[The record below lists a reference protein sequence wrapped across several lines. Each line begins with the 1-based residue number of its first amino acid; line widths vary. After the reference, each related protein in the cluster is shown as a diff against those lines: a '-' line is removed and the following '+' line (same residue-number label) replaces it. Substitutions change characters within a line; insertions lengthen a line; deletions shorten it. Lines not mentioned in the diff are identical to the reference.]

1 MSNRSRGG
9 HVLPSIDPRAAVGFA
24 CTCAWGHYLT
34 VFAFP
39 ASAGRLF
46 SPLAILLAAAW
57 LPAILRP
64 LRELARPDGPP
75 SRRIL
80 GSAIIYAAATFA
92 GCLSLVQAAAP
103 LPISA
108 ALACATGGGLA
119 WAALAWAHAL
129 SRLDARRRFGTA
141 LAALPIFGCLDWA
154 AEFVPEAGLGVM
166 ALACA
171 AIGIVLL
178 HASGAETEAIA
189 DQEPPTVKA
198 ERLAWSTVRPFRR
211 FVGAYLVYAFVFG
224 ITFGVSGFY
233 HASGGFGEQA
243 CIAGFGPAC
252 VIGGCLLLVAFA
264 VRQEKFGLGTLSQ
277 IISPLLAALFLLH
290 MLFDTLFSTW
300 LPSITFS
307 LWWIVLTFLFLT
319 MVDLVWR
326 TPSDGR
332 TLGFAVCWALVQT
345 ALAAGAVTAQVTSF
359 VFGTAALTANAITA
373 CSLVLVVIATAML
386 VGAPTPFSKTPDEL
400 GCAEGDAPHAA
411 MPGTVADPLLGIC
424 ADIARTHDLTSR
436 EEEVLVLLAQGH
448 TRNGIA
454 RKLVVSDN
462 TVRAHVKSIYHKLHI
477 HSKQE
482 LMNIVDARRAAH

>member
-1 MSNRSRGG
+1 M
-9 HVLPSIDPRAAVGFA
+9 HE
-24 CTCAWGHYLT
+24 
-34 VFAFP
+34 
-39 ASAGRLF
+39 
-46 SPLAILLAAAW
+46 PLACEKTTRGIEEQGCVVD
-57 LPAILRP
+57 IRGM
-64 LRELARPDGPP
+64 RRKRFVES
-75 SRRIL
+75 SRSYDRASI
-80 GSAIIYAAATFA
+80 
-92 GCLSLVQAAAP
+92 
-103 LPISA
+103 
-108 ALACATGGGLA
+108 
-119 WAALAWAHAL
+119 
-129 SRLDARRRFGTA
+129 RLDANAFRLEAHARAQRLAEALRR
-141 LAALPIFGCLDWA
+141 LPGNADDDD
-154 AEFVPEAGLGVM
+154 GLES
-166 ALACA
+166 
-171 AIGIVLL
+171 IDI
-178 HASGAETEAIA
+178 
-189 DQEPPTVKA
+189 EPPTVKA

-332 TLGFAVCWALVQT
+332 TLGFAVCWALAQT

-424 ADIARTHDLTSR
+424 ADIARTHDLTAR

-462 TVRAHVKSIYHKLHI
+462 TVRAHVKSIYHKLRI

-482 LMNIVDARRAAH
+482 LVNIVDARRAAH